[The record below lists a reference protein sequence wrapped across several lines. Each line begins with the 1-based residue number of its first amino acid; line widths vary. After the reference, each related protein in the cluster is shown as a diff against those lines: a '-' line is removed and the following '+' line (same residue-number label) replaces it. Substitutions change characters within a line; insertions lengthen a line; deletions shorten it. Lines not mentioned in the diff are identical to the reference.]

1 MGMFQAQNYGADF
14 VNAMSATSGMMNDRR
29 KLDMAEKEQA
39 EQNKRY
45 AAEAETRGLQ
55 NAGLRA
61 DNAKKATEAAREKL
75 LTDQLDFSARAN
87 NKQLKPEDYGR
98 FEQNTAELM
107 KVTPYLPSDPA
118 DIPKYK
124 QALGTVMR
132 GIESIRTLPASNY
145 QYTREDNIPEVNAT
159 LDAFQLM
166 LSKDRLGK
174 TFTDADGSVTGKA
187 GATYKTSGVGGFA
200 MMSGEGNKAAF
211 TPLFTVTDEQGKPLV
226 GANGKAVMVPSTEGA
241 TNGPQDRVR
250 QITPEEIMT
259 KAGFAYKV
267 LNDAESLG
275 LADEDKRKKYFY
287 DTLPAYMGEEGA
299 KEMLKRSEPK
309 KKGVKSVD
317 PTHDLVDE
325 ETGKVITKG
334 VPKEKEDKA
343 PTTRTVKRNGYEVS
357 EEYTGSGKWKEVAKN
372 KIKEPKSDAEKE
384 AKGIAAGQ
392 KRTVKE
398 VVDEY
403 QAIKTSR
410 SSQFAKDSEELRKV
424 NADRAKGDASGQ
436 PLPPLTFQQYFGSDQ
451 SKAHKALTDNMYQ
464 LRDVARDSLGYDLI
478 NMKPYEAKPAAKKG
492 GMAAPAQKATP
503 KQQTA
508 GTRPPLSS
516 FMKGKR

>member
-14 VNAMSATSGMMNDRR
+14 VNAMSATSGMLTDRR

-55 NAGLRA
+55 NEGLRA
-61 DNAKKATEAAREKL
+61 DNAKKATDTAREKK
-75 LTDQLDFSARAN
+75 LTAFLDLSGRMQSGALTN
-87 NKQLKPEDYGR
+87 EDYGALAGV
-98 FEQNTAELM
+98 TSELM
-107 KVTPYLPSDPA
+107 QDTPYLPNDPA
-118 DIPKYK
+118 EVPKYK
-124 QALGTVMR
+124 QSISTLIKGV
-132 GIESIRTLPASNY
+132 ESLRSLPASNY
-145 QYTREDNIPEVNAT
+145 QYSREDNVPEVNAV
-159 LDAFQLM
+159 LDSFQSL

-211 TPLFTVTDEQGKPLV
+211 TPLFTVADEQGRPIV
-226 GANGKAVMVPSTEGA
+226 SVDGRAVMVPSTEGA
-241 TNGPQDRVR
+241 TNGAQDRVR
-250 QITPEEIMT
+250 QITPEEMLT
-259 KAGFAYKV
+259 KAGYAYRV
-267 LNDAESLG
+267 LDVADKLG
-275 LADEDKRKKYFY
+275 LADPEKRKAYVN
-287 DTLPAYMGEEGA
+287 TNLPAYMGEDGA

-334 VPKEKEDKA
+334 VPKAVEMKA
-343 PTTRTVKRNGYEVS
+343 PATDTYEDNGKKIHREFVN
-357 EEYTGSGKWKEVAKN
+357 GKWQIVGTN

-384 AKGIAAGQ
+384 AKGVAAGQ

-403 QAIKTSR
+403 QAIKAKR
-410 SSQFAKDSEELRKV
+410 SDQFAKDSEELRKV

-436 PLPPLTFQQYFGSDQ
+436 PLPPLTFKQHFGSDE
-451 SKAHKALTDNMYQ
+451 SVAHKALTDNMYQ

-492 GMAAPAQKATP
+492 GMAAPAQKAAP
-503 KQQTA
+503 KQQVA